1 MTKSYCGERKTK
13 PTPLLAILINFW
25 CIPFLHTSSSRLPR
39 YDIFMVNN
47 RPVFVRIVWTG
58 RRKLNFRIAP
68 RKSKTL
74 NTSLIIILCILY
86 YIYIYIY
93 IELNQ
98 TLKSAITRYA
108 CSLTTGIYIL
118 TITDWYYYKRRPP
131 ARQYNGSDNLFA
143 FATAIVVR
151 GFIITRNQHS
161 RAFRSRKW

>member
-1 MTKSYCGERKTK
+1 LWGTKNETYSLISDSNK
-13 PTPLLAILINFW
+13 LLVYPI
-25 CIPFLHTSSSRLPR
+25 SSH
-39 YDIFMVNN
+39 F
-47 RPVFVRIVWTG
+47 F
-58 RRKLNFRIAP
+58 
-68 RKSKTL
+68 KSP
-74 NTSLIIILCILY
+74 TSLWYIYGEQPSGFRPDSLNGPPEVKFSHCAPKVKNFKHVTDYYTLYTIL
-86 YIYIYIY
+86 YIYIY